1 MIVLP
6 AGDFLLL
13 LLLLE
18 EEGDRNSRLYQM
30 WCCTLVILTP
40 GRLRQED
47 CKFAASLGLHI
58 EILSKPNQTQSK
70 NNAPP
75 QKKITKR
82 EIIGCSEVD
91 ELWLG
96 LPNMC
101 FLVPVA
107 DPEAAKLSIR
117 LSS

>member
-1 MIVLP
+1 M
-6 AGDFLLL
+6 
-13 LLLLE
+13 
-18 EEGDRNSRLYQM
+18 
-30 WCCTLVILTP
+30 
-40 GRLRQED
+40 
-47 CKFAASLGLHI
+47 
-58 EILSKPNQTQSK
+58 
-70 NNAPP
+70 PP
-75 QKKITKR
+75 PPKKITKR

-96 LPNMC
+96 LPNIC